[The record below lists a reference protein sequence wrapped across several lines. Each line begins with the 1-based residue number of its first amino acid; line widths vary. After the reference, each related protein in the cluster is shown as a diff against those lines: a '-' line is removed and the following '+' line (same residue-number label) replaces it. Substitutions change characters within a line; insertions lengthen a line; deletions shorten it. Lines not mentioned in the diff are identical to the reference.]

1 MKKLEDLEIV
11 FAIMSMIPR
20 FENMGLKDIRRLIVP
35 PVVLGQYRIYRDE
48 EVPICFASWAL
59 LSDKI
64 SEGYK
69 EGTYNLRP
77 NDWNTG
83 DNLWL
88 INVLCPKG
96 GGSKALRRL
105 DRLRKKMGLPKI
117 VNYKRLGNERVN
129 NVQRI

>member
-1 MKKLEDLEIV
+1 MT
-11 FAIMSMIPR
+11 
-20 FENMGLKDIRRLIVP
+20 
-35 PVVLGQYRIYRDE
+35 
-48 EVPICFASWAL
+48 ICFSSWAL

-96 GGSKALRRL
+96 GGAKALRR
-105 DRLRKKMGLPKI
+105 
-117 VNYKRLGNERVN
+117 
-129 NVQRI
+129 